1 MTKERAEK
9 IADMLGVELGE
20 MFCVKFHRESIFVKN
35 YQCENEILGRYFEFT
50 KDGLFL
56 RYNTDKELGKEWG
69 LAHHWMFVDLITG
82 EADVIKLDK
91 RYRPLKNDTYFVPNP
106 IGDNDNTLYIARRW
120 EESYVDLAFYD
131 KHMTFRIPE
140 EARDMA
146 LRMVGLAMYGE
157 DNNEEDED

>member
-1 MTKERAEK
+1 
-9 IADMLGVELGE
+9 
-20 MFCVKFHRESIFVKN
+20 
-35 YQCENEILGRYFEFT
+35 
-50 KDGLFL
+50 
-56 RYNTDKELGKEWG
+56 
-69 LAHHWMFVDLITG
+69 MFVDLITG
-82 EADVIKLDK
+82 EADVVKLDK

-131 KHMTFRIPE
+131 KHMTFRTPE

>member
-9 IADMLGVELGE
+9 IADMLGVEFGE

-35 YQCENEILGRYFEFT
+35 YECENEILGRYFEFT

-56 RYNTDKELGKEWG
+56 RYKTDKEWG

-91 RYRPLKNDTYFVPNP
+91 RYRPMKDDPYYVPNP
-106 IGDNDNTLYIARRW
+106 LCDNDNVMYVARRW
-120 EESYVDLAFYD
+120 EESRIDLAFYD
-131 KHMTFRIPE
+131 KHMTFRTPE

-157 DNNEEDED
+157 DNNEEDKDDEK

>member
-20 MFCVKFHRESIFVKN
+20 MFCVKFHRENVFVKN
-35 YQCENEILGRYFEFT
+35 CQCENENLGRYFKFT

-56 RYNTDKELGKEWG
+56 RYKTDKEWE

-82 EADVIKLDK
+82 EADVVKLDK
-91 RYRPLKNDTYFVPNP
+91 RYRPLKNDIYFVPNP

-131 KHMTFRIPE
+131 KHMTFRTPE

-157 DNNEEDED
+157 EDED

>member
-9 IADMLGVELGE
+9 IADMLGVKLGE
-20 MFCVKFHRESIFVKN
+20 MFCLKFHRENVFVKHCH
-35 YQCENEILGRYFEFT
+35 CENENLGRYFEFT

-56 RYNTDKELGKEWG
+56 KYNTDKEWG

-82 EADVIKLDK
+82 EADVVKLDK
-91 RYRPLKNDTYFVPNP
+91 RYRPLKNDIYFVPNP

-120 EESYVDLAFYD
+120 EESYVDLTFYD
-131 KHMTFRIPE
+131 KHMTFRTPE
-140 EARDMA
+140 EARDIA

-157 DNNEEDED
+157 EDED